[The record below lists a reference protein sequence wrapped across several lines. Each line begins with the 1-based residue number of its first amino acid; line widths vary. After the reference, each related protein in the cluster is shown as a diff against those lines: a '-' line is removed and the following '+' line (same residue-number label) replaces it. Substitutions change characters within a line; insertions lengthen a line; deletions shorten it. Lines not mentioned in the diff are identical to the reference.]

1 MFRFSLEKK
10 RNPGY
15 IIKIDCDEKFFLFRK
30 SVNPD
35 HQTERGEL
43 KDFESAICSA
53 VPVCFET
60 VRVLMVVKREFH
72 LRIVW

>member
-15 IIKIDCDEKFFLFRK
+15 IIKIDCGKKFFLFRK

-35 HQTERGEL
+35 HQTEE
-43 KDFESAICSA
+43 
-53 VPVCFET
+53 VN
-60 VRVLMVVKREFH
+60 
-72 LRIVW
+72 

>member
-15 IIKIDCDEKFFLFRK
+15 IIKIDCGKKVF
-30 SVNPD
+30 SVQKIRQSRSSD
-35 HQTERGEL
+35 GRGEL